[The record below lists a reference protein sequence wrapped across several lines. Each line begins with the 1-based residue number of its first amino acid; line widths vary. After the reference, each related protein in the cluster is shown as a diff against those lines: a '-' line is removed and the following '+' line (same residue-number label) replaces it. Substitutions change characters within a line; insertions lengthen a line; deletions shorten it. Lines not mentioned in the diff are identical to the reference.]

1 MASGGSRRDPAWEHG
16 EQIPSNKNGSICKYC
31 RLTMKSGGV
40 TRLKYHLS
48 GMDPGNNVPGNNV
61 LRCESVPT
69 EVKAYIKSLL
79 MNKQKEKAKK
89 AHVMEEVR
97 AELRGE
103 LIGSQDDSDDE
114 GIVYPD
120 ENMTLEEL
128 REYRQAIRNSKEA
141 QWNREHLHKVP
152 NRDGSSSG
160 THMR

>member
-48 GMDPGNNVPGNNV
+48 GMDPGNNV
-61 LRCESVPT
+61 LRCEFVPT

-89 AHVMEEVR
+89 
-97 AELRGE
+97 
-103 LIGSQDDSDDE
+103 
-114 GIVYPD
+114 
-120 ENMTLEEL
+120 
-128 REYRQAIRNSKEA
+128 
-141 QWNREHLHKVP
+141 
-152 NRDGSSSG
+152 
-160 THMR
+160 HM